1 MECRGGSELDELR
14 AELEVTNCDLKINN
28 IIMAKRTGKKSI
40 LPDEAIINKIYL
52 IREQKVMLDKDL
64 AEMYGI
70 EVRVLNQSVKR
81 NIDRFPK
88 DFMFTLTQ
96 KEFQHLRS
104 QFVTSSWGGIRYL
117 PTAFTEQGVD
127 MLSGVLNS
135 PVAVQVHIQIIRIFT
150 KMKEMLLTNKDIL
163 LKLEKMEK
171 DVKENKEDIAMIFE
185 ALKQLLNPAQ
195 PKRRMIGFNRKDDE

>member
-1 MECRGGSELDELR
+1 
-14 AELEVTNCDLKINN
+14 
-28 IIMAKRTGKKSI
+28 MAKKAGKKSI
-40 LPDEAIINKIYL
+40 LPDETIINKIYL

-88 DFMFTLTQ
+88 DFMFILTQ
-96 KEFQHLRS
+96 KEFQSLKS
-104 QFVTSSWGGIRYL
+104 QFVISSWGGIRKL
-117 PTAFTEQGVD
+117 PTAFTEQGVA

-163 LKLEKMEK
+163 MKLEKMEK
-171 DVKENKEDIAMIFE
+171 DVKENKEDIAMIFT

-195 PKRRMIGFNRKDDE
+195 PKRKMIGFNRKDDD

>member
-1 MECRGGSELDELR
+1 
-14 AELEVTNCDLKINN
+14 
-28 IIMAKRTGKKSI
+28 MAKKTIRKSG

-70 EVRVLNQSVKR
+70 DTKVLKQAVKR
-81 NIDRFPK
+81 NAERFPE
-88 DFMFTLTQ
+88 DFMFTLAQ

-117 PTAFTEQGVD
+117 PTAFTEQGVA

-150 KMKEMLLTNKDIL
+150 KMKEMILTNKDIL

-171 DVKENKEDIAMIFE
+171 DVKENKKDIAMIFE
-185 ALKQLLNPAQ
+185 ALKQLLNPVQ
-195 PKRRMIGFNRKDDE
+195 PKRSMIGFNRKDDE

>member
-1 MECRGGSELDELR
+1 
-14 AELEVTNCDLKINN
+14 
-28 IIMAKRTGKKSI
+28 
-40 LPDEAIINKIYL
+40 
-52 IREQKVMLDKDL
+52 
-64 AEMYGI
+64 
-70 EVRVLNQSVKR
+70 
-81 NIDRFPK
+81 
-88 DFMFTLTQ
+88 
-96 KEFQHLRS
+96 
-104 QFVTSSWGGIRYL
+104 
-117 PTAFTEQGVD
+117 

-195 PKRRMIGFNRKDDE
+195 PKRSMIGFNRKEDE

>member
-1 MECRGGSELDELR
+1 
-14 AELEVTNCDLKINN
+14 
-28 IIMAKRTGKKSI
+28 MAKKVSDKSI
-40 LPDEAIINKIYL
+40 LPDELIINKIYF
-52 IREQKVMLDKDL
+52 IMEQKVMLDKDL

-70 EVRVLNQSVKR
+70 DVRVLNQSVKR

-96 KEFQHLRS
+96 KEFQNLKS
-104 QFVTSSWGGIRYL
+104 QFVISSWGGSRKL
-117 PTAFTEQGVD
+117 PTAFTEQGVA
-127 MLSGVLNS
+127 MLSGILNS

-171 DVKENKEDIAMIFE
+171 DVKENKEDIAVVFE
-185 ALKQLLNPAQ
+185 ALKQLLNPVQ
-195 PKRRMIGFNRKDDE
+195 PKKTIIGFNRKEDE